1 MPYYSI
7 WPQKYSFFLILS
19 YNCVGEEEKCC
30 NFSPEINN
38 TKKMITRLIV
48 SGLAVLITAYFLDGV
63 RVEPWWW
70 AVIVAVVLGF
80 VNSCIRPIVKL
91 VALPINFLTL
101 GLFTF
106 VINALMVLLSSWLLE
121 PHFMVD
127 GFLPA
132 LVFSIVLTVVN
143 WILHLFFSPK
153 KK

>member
-1 MPYYSI
+1 
-7 WPQKYSFFLILS
+7 
-19 YNCVGEEEKCC
+19 
-30 NFSPEINN
+30 
-38 TKKMITRLIV
+38 MITRLIV

-63 RVEPWWW
+63 RVDPWWW
-70 AVIVAVVLGF
+70 AVIVAVVLGI

-106 VINALMVLLSSWLLE
+106 VINALMVMLSSWLLE